1 MNDRAAP
8 AGLSLTAPAKV
19 NLYLRVLDRR
29 DDGYHRI
36 DSVIAFAAVGDILT
50 ASPADRI
57 ALEIDGPFAA
67 ALGGGSDNLV
77 LSAAHALAEEAGIRH
92 GATLSLTKN
101 LPVAAGLGGGSAD
114 AAATLR
120 LLARLWR
127 LDIGPAAL
135 RRIAL
140 SLGADVPACLDGRT
154 SRAGGIGEV
163 LEPVPALPPMAIV
176 LVNNG
181 CPVETA
187 AVYRARTGP
196 FSAPAPPP
204 VRFADAVTAARWL
217 GALGNDLSD
226 AARRIEPSISDALAA
241 IEAEDGC
248 LLARLSGSG
257 ATCFALFETAAAAN
271 AAASRLSAAH
281 PGWWVRPSRFLDQPA
296 AIEEVRPDAR

>member
-1 MNDRAAP
+1 MNDRRAR
-8 AGLSLTAPAKV
+8 AGLRLTAPAKV

-36 DSVIAFAAVGDILT
+36 DSVIAFAAVGDIVT
-50 ASPADRI
+50 AFPADPI

-77 LSAAHALAEEAGIRH
+77 LRAAHALAEEAGIGH
-92 GATLSLTKN
+92 GAALSLTKN
-101 LPVAAGLGGGSAD
+101 LPVAAGIGGGSAD

-120 LLARLWR
+120 LLTRLWR
-127 LDIGPAAL
+127 LDIDPAAL

-154 SRAGGIGEV
+154 SRAGGIGDV
-163 LEPVPALPPMAIV
+163 LEPVPALPAMAIV
-176 LVNNG
+176 LVNTG

-187 AVYRARTGP
+187 AVYGARTGP
-196 FSAPAPPP
+196 FSGPAPPP
-204 VRFADAVTAARWL
+204 ARFADVVSAARWF

-226 AARRIEPSISDALAA
+226 AARRIEPSISDTLAA

-257 ATCFALFETAAAAN
+257 ATCFAVFETAAAAN
-271 AAASRLSAAH
+271 AAASRLSHAH
-281 PGWWVRPSRFLDQPA
+281 PGWWVRPSRFLDRPA